1 MNIII
6 SKLDLPCD
14 IKPIINSYCY
24 NEQGFNT
31 NDLICIE
38 KEKQKKKTKFMKLRH
53 ALELREWYY
62 YNVAV
67 CWLRPN
73 GAGVYGTKNPNSIY
87 GGGTLAESKYLRGI
101 YKLDVRGDSEFH
113 TKFNEY
119 IKQGIREGDLR
130 RQLDF

>member
-38 KEKQKKKTKFMKLRH
+38 KEKQKKKNK
-53 ALELREWYY
+53 
-62 YNVAV
+62 
-67 CWLRPN
+67 
-73 GAGVYGTKNPNSIY
+73 IY
-87 GGGTLAESKYLRGI
+87 E
-101 YKLDVRGDSEFH
+101 
-113 TKFNEY
+113 
-119 IKQGIREGDLR
+119 IKTCFRIERMVL
-130 RQLDF
+130 L